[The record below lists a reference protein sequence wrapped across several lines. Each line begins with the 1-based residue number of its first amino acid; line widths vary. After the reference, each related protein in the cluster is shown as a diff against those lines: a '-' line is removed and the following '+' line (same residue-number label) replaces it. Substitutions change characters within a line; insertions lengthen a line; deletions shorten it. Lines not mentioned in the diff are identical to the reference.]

1 MDFTHVSAC
10 VPLSSV
16 LLRILLPGFGAV
28 FIVQSLVVDCI
39 PADEMPPL
47 A

>member
-1 MDFTHVSAC
+1 MDFTHVSAR
-10 VPLSSV
+10 VPFSPV
-16 LLRILLPGFGAV
+16 LLGIFLPGSGAV